1 MTNHEALRRP
11 VYLSFIIGHWSFRG
25 IGDFAETLAP
35 GSSRGPQQSK
45 LMTMK
50 LQETVEVSQRIAAT
64 SRRLEKI
71 GLLADFL
78 RRLSPDE
85 IPAGVSY
92 LSGDSRQGKIGVGYA
107 SLRDTLSG
115 DPAPEPSLLLM
126 DVDAAFA
133 RIAATSGPGSASA
146 RAALLRELL
155 TRATSAERDFLA
167 RLVTGELR
175 QGSLEGIMV
184 EAVARAAGI
193 PAEPVRRAL
202 MLTGNLEV
210 TARVAL
216 QEG

>member
-1 MTNHEALRRP
+1 
-11 VYLSFIIGHWSFRG
+11 
-25 IGDFAETLAP
+25 
-35 GSSRGPQQSK
+35 
-45 LMTMK
+45 MTMK

-92 LSGDSRQGKIGVGYA
+92 LSGNLRQGKIGVGYA

-133 RIAATSGPGSASA
+133 RIAATSGPGWK
-146 RAALLRELL
+146 
-155 TRATSAERDFLA
+155 F
-167 RLVTGELR
+167 GW
-175 QGSLEGIMV
+175 
-184 EAVARAAGI
+184 
-193 PAEPVRRAL
+193 
-202 MLTGNLEV
+202 
-210 TARVAL
+210 
-216 QEG
+216 

>member
-1 MTNHEALRRP
+1 
-11 VYLSFIIGHWSFRG
+11 
-25 IGDFAETLAP
+25 
-35 GSSRGPQQSK
+35 
-45 LMTMK
+45 MTMK

-85 IPAGVSY
+85 IPVGVSY
-92 LSGDSRQGKIGVGYA
+92 LSGNLRQGKIGVGYA

-126 DVDAAFA
+126 DVDAALA
-133 RIAATSGPGSASA
+133 RIAATSGPGSAGA

-155 TRATSAERDFLA
+155 SRATSAERDFLA

-193 PAEPVRRAL
+193 PALPAE
-202 MLTGNLEV
+202 
-210 TARVAL
+210 
-216 QEG
+216 

>member
-1 MTNHEALRRP
+1 MKRP
-11 VYLSFIIGHWSFRG
+11 VIYHRSLVIGHLSFRG

-92 LSGDSRQGKIGVGYA
+92 LSGNLRQGKIGVGYA
-107 SLRDTLSG
+107 SLRDTGVRPAREPLCSG
-115 DPAPEPSLLLM
+115 
-126 DVDAAFA
+126 
-133 RIAATSGPGSASA
+133 
-146 RAALLRELL
+146 
-155 TRATSAERDFLA
+155 
-167 RLVTGELR
+167 
-175 QGSLEGIMV
+175 
-184 EAVARAAGI
+184 
-193 PAEPVRRAL
+193 
-202 MLTGNLEV
+202 NC
-210 TARVAL
+210 
-216 QEG
+216 